1 MNNSNIETFINFLQ
15 SNDSYSNLFIQN
27 MLKTNYDNE
36 DYWSDILSVMIFSD
50 VKVEKFVLDNFSLF
64 NTKYLIIYGNLLSTK
79 IIDELIQNEIFHSN
93 SVNDLLINQ
102 HLTND
107 QIEKYIDTVN
117 INNVNWELLQ
127 EYQNL
132 TENFISKYEHNL
144 DWNLISENQFMELKF
159 LIKNINKINWSLI
172 AKNYKMQKIMNE
184 SFIKLFINTNI
195 WDNIGWIENIDLNT
209 ILIYSEKLNKKS
221 YISILENRDLT
232 EEEKEKIEILMT

>member
-1 MNNSNIETFINFLQ
+1 MNNPNIETFINFLQ
-15 SNDSYSNLFIQN
+15 SHESYSNLFIQN
-27 MLKTNYDNE
+27 MLKSNYDNE

-79 IIDELIQNEIFHSN
+79 IIDELIENEIFHSD
-93 SVNDLLINQ
+93 SVNELLINQ
-102 HLTND
+102 HLTNE
-107 QIEKYIDTVN
+107 QIQKYIETVG
-117 INNVNWELLQ
+117 INNTNWELLQ

-132 TENFISKYEHNL
+132 TENFINKYEHNL
-144 DWNLISENQFMELKF
+144 DWDLISENQFMELKF

-195 WDNIGWIENIDLNT
+195 WDNVGWIENIDFKT
-209 ILIYSEKLNKKS
+209 IFIYRDKLNIKS
-221 YISILENRDLT
+221 YISILENKDLT
-232 EEEKEKIEILMT
+232 DDERETVEILTT

>member
-1 MNNSNIETFINFLQ
+1 
-15 SNDSYSNLFIQN
+15 
-27 MLKTNYDNE
+27 
-36 DYWSDILSVMIFSD
+36 
-50 VKVEKFVLDNFSLF
+50 
-64 NTKYLIIYGNLLSTK
+64 
-79 IIDELIQNEIFHSN
+79 
-93 SVNDLLINQ
+93 
-102 HLTND
+102 
-107 QIEKYIDTVN
+107 
-117 INNVNWELLQ
+117 
-127 EYQNL
+127 
-132 TENFISKYEHNL
+132 
-144 DWNLISENQFMELKF
+144 MELKF